1 MTDTLFP
8 LPPEEA
14 RADARLA
21 APPRVQQPNRA
32 QLEFRPVD
40 LESLLPPEHRAR
52 IVWAFVE
59 GLELAALYAK
69 IRAVEG
75 GAGRPAIDPRI
86 LIALWLY
93 ATVEGVGSARAI
105 ERLCEQHDAY
115 RWIAGGVGVNYHT
128 LADFRV
134 AHVEVLDQL
143 LTTSVATL
151 LAEGLVQLTRVAQD
165 GMRVRASAG
174 AASFR
179 RRARLETCLA
189 EATAQVAA
197 LKQEVHDD
205 PGATTRRQE
214 AARHRAGRERQER
227 VAKALAQLPEL
238 EAKKRTA
245 ADKAQVRASTTDPEA
260 RVMKM
265 ADGGFRPAYN
275 GEFATTPGTQVI
287 VGVAATNEGSDQ
299 GELVPMVE
307 QLDERYGQRPA
318 DLLVDGGFASH
329 DAIEQVTAR
338 GCTVYAPVPKP
349 KDPTRERY
357 DGRPGDSAAVK
368 AWRER
373 MGTVEAQTIYKDRAA
388 TAECVN
394 ALARQRGLQQFL
406 VRGLTKVHAV
416 LLWFALAHNLMRS
429 VALRAAAVS
438 A

>member
-1 MTDTLFP
+1 
-8 LPPEEA
+8 
-14 RADARLA
+14 
-21 APPRVQQPNRA
+21 VQRPDRA

-40 LESLLPPEHRAR
+40 LESLLPPDHRAR

-59 GLELAALYAK
+59 GLDHHLYAK

-86 LIALWLY
+86 LMALWLY

-105 ERLCEQHDAY
+105 ERQCEQHDAY
-115 RWIAGGVGVNYHT
+115 RWIAGASVNYHAGHRST
-128 LADFRV
+128 WRCW
-134 AHVEVLDQL
+134 
-143 LTTSVATL
+143 TSSDGERGHAV
-151 LAEGLVQLTRVAQD
+151 AEGLVQLTRVAQD
-165 GMRVRASAG
+165 GIRVRASAG

-189 EATAQVAA
+189 EATVQVAA

-205 PGATTRRQE
+205 PGATTRRHE
-214 AARHRAGRERQER
+214 AARQRAVRERQER
-227 VAKALAQLPEL
+227 VAKALAQLPG

-245 ADKAQVRASTTDPEA
+245 ADKEQARASTTDPEA

-275 GEFATTPGTQVI
+275 GEFAATPGTQVI

-307 QLDERYGQRPA
+307 QLDARYGQRPGEM
-318 DLLVDGGFASH
+318 LVDGGFASH
-329 DAIEQVTAR
+329 DAIEQATAR

-357 DGRPGDSAAVK
+357 AKRPGDSAAVA

-373 MGTVEAQTIYKDRAA
+373 MGTVEAQTMYKDRAA

-394 ALARQRGLQQFL
+394 ALARQRGLQRFL
-406 VRGLTKVHAV
+406 VRGLPKVNAV

-429 VALRAAAVS
+429 AALRAAAVP